1 MQHWC
6 LVRYFLLEPDRE
18 CTTINHWKTE
28 LKTFM
33 QTINHEL
40 DVFMNYSY
48 KRELLEKVWDEK
60 YNKSNIRSVYNIV
73 SQKFAE
79 EHIPLNN
86 NEYYRMTLE
95 DLKEEKDEI
104 ISVIIN
110 EDLIDDYVERIDDIY
125 QWCD

>member
-1 MQHWC
+1 MKLEEMISSKNSVIQMFGERIKEQAETEEKEYRRIFEEQNKLNEMASQSALFYKKSQKLIEKIMQHWC

-48 KRELLEKVWDEK
+48 KRELLEKVWD
-60 YNKSNIRSVYNIV
+60 N
-73 SQKFAE
+73 
-79 EHIPLNN
+79 
-86 NEYYRMTLE
+86 
-95 DLKEEKDEI
+95 
-104 ISVIIN
+104 
-110 EDLIDDYVERIDDIY
+110 
-125 QWCD
+125 CC